1 MKTTLVAALA
11 VAAVACGAAHAAGIL
26 SEQAARA
33 KAIAIL
39 KGDPYGRTEAA
50 VARNIKQAQ
59 LVQNADSKACGAK
72 ATVWEFHVVAAGDN
86 GPIDGYLAINPRT
99 GKMVCANLPFLD

>member
-1 MKTTLVAALA
+1 MKTTFVAALLVAAF
-11 VAAVACGAAHAAGIL
+11 ACGAAHAAGIL

-39 KGDPYGRTEAA
+39 KGDPYGRTEGA

-59 LVQNADSKACGAK
+59 LVQNADSRACGAK
-72 ATVWEFHVVAAGDN
+72 ATVWEFHVVA
-86 GPIDGYLAINPRT
+86 
-99 GKMVCANLPFLD
+99 